1 MKKYLFRV
9 LALTMACALLLSGCA
24 GGKTEAPEDW
34 ATTTVSVV
42 VPYSPGGDTDTYCR
56 ALFDRV
62 GKSLGITFVITNQTG
77 GSGMVASMNV
87 MSQKPDGYTLLFCH
101 TGAALVQEATGMV
114 EFSYTHDF
122 TNVCTVAIDET
133 YALVAVDPNGQYGQY
148 SRGWSDLEGMIEDAK
163 ANPGK
168 IRYSTV
174 FGSTT
179 QYVGQMLERDAGIS
193 FDNLDVGSDAASRM
207 TALLGG
213 QVDLMA
219 ANYMNVRDYI
229 ENGDLVC
236 LGIMAK
242 ERVEGID
249 FPTFVEQ
256 GCPSVVTA
264 KKYEIKFPKGV
275 DQVIVDKLAAA
286 CKEVTEDQEF
296 IDLLATYYAQP
307 LYRDAETMNTEDPA
321 EVEMLEAGLAFD

>member
-1 MKKYLFRV
+1 MKKYMLRI
-9 LALTMACALLLSGCA
+9 LALTMACAMLLTGCA
-24 GGKTEAPEDW
+24 TGKTEAPEDW
-34 ATTTVSVV
+34 ATGPVSVV

-62 GKSLGITFVITNQTG
+62 GKILGITFVITNQTG

-87 MSQKPDGYTLLFCH
+87 KSQKPDGYTLLFCH

-114 EFSYTHDF
+114 EFSYTDDF

-133 YALVAVDPNGQYGQY
+133 YALVAVDPTGQYGQY
-148 SRGWSDLEGMIEDAK
+148 SRGWSDLNGMVEDAK
-163 ANPGK
+163 ANPGA

-179 QYVGQMLERDAGIS
+179 QYVGQMLERDAGVS
-193 FDNLDVGSDAASRM
+193 FDNIDVGSDSASRM

-213 QVDLMA
+213 QVDLIA

-236 LGIMAK
+236 LGIMAS

-256 GCPSVVTA
+256 NCPNVVTA
-264 KKYEIKFPKGV
+264 KKYEIKFPSGV
-275 DQVIVDKLAAA
+275 DQVIVDKLADA
-286 CKEVTEDQEF
+286 CKQVTEDREF

-307 LYRDAETMNTEDPA
+307 LYRDAAAMNTEDPA
-321 EVEMLEAGLAFD
+321 EVKALEAGLAFD

>member
-1 MKKYLFRV
+1 MKKRALFI
-9 LALTMACALLLSGCA
+9 LALVLTFVLMLPGC
-24 GGKTEAPEDW
+24 GKEAEKPEEW
-34 ATTTVSVV
+34 ATKPVSVV

-62 GKSLGITFVITNQTG
+62 GKILGITFVVTNQTG

-87 MSQKPDGYTLLFCH
+87 MSQNPDGYTLLFCH

-114 EFSYTHDF
+114 EFSYTEDF

-133 YALVAVDPNGQYGQY
+133 YSLVAVNPDGQYGQY
-148 SRGWSDLEGMIEDAK
+148 SRGWTDFEGMIADAK
-163 ANPGK
+163 ANPGA

-179 QYVGQMLERDAGIS
+179 QYVGQMLERNAGVS
-193 FDNLDVGSDAASRM
+193 FDNIDVGSDSGSRM

-219 ANYMNVRDYI
+219 ANYMNVKDYI
-229 ENGDLVC
+229 ANGDLVC

-242 ERVEGID
+242 EPVEGIG

-256 GCPSVVTA
+256 GCPDVVTA

-275 DQVIVDKLAAA
+275 DRVIVDKLADA
-286 CKEVTEDQEF
+286 CKQVSEDPEF
-296 IDLLATYYAQP
+296 IELLSTYYAQP
-307 LYRDAETMNTEDPA
+307 LYRDAATMNAEDPA
-321 EVEMLEAGLAFD
+321 EVEALMAGLVFE

>member
-1 MKKYLFRV
+1 
-9 LALTMACALLLSGCA
+9 
-24 GGKTEAPEDW
+24 
-34 ATTTVSVV
+34 
-42 VPYSPGGDTDTYCR
+42 
-56 ALFDRV
+56 
-62 GKSLGITFVITNQTG
+62 
-77 GSGMVASMNV
+77 MV
-87 MSQKPDGYTLLFCH
+87 D
-101 TGAALVQEATGMV
+101 
-114 EFSYTHDF
+114 FSYTDDF

-229 ENGDLVC
+229 ANGDLVC

-242 ERVEGID
+242 EPVEGID

-256 GCPSVVTA
+256 GCPNVATA

-307 LYRDAETMNTEDPA
+307 LYRDAAAMNTEDPA